1 MSPMQI
7 ESEKPVEQK
16 VYRNRSQR
24 HEHRDITPI
33 DRVKGRCE
41 NFVGGISSQTD
52 SIKAKSQ
59 SGLVGRFR
67 REATML
73 VDETDDW
80 FRENDQTNRGWN
92 CEQQN
97 QSNGM
102 SERGAE
108 AGCVADRGAARDQW
122 QSDGRHGHTENTE

>member
-1 MSPMQI
+1 MAHHRIEKKKIRDRDHARRKGKAAMSPMQI

-16 VYRNRSQR
+16 VYRDRSQR
-24 HEHRDITPI
+24 DEHRDVTPI
-33 DRVKGRCE
+33 HRVKRRCE

-52 SIKAKSQ
+52 RIKAKSQ

-67 REATML
+67 REATVL

-80 FRENDQTNRGWN
+80 FGENDQTDRGWN

-97 QSNGM
+97 QANGM
-102 SERGAE
+102 SER
-108 AGCVADRGAARDQW
+108 R
-122 QSDGRHGHTENTE
+122 